1 MFTIKDDVEYC
12 LLYTENYVR
21 SVVHVVIVGFKGSMK
36 RKRKDVV
43 FDRVFCG
50 ARQAVQFRFFVYR
63 SKHASL
69 PIAIKKAGGSFRKA
83 LDLSTNSESSLNNVK
98 TLFQFDNRSY
108 SVYLLC
114 I

>member
-21 SVVHVVIVGFKGSMK
+21 SVVHV
-36 RKRKDVV
+36 VV

-83 LDLSTNSESSLNNVK
+83 LD
-98 TLFQFDNRSY
+98 
-108 SVYLLC
+108 
-114 I
+114 